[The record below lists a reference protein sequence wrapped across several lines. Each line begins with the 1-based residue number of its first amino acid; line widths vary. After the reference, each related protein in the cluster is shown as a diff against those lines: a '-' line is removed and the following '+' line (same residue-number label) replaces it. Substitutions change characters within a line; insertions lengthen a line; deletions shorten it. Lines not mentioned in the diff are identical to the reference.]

1 MSLNRSLTRPL
12 AALVLALAPLAAQSV
27 VIQPAKAEK
36 ATETRTV
43 PLAAGSTLRV
53 RNVNGHIRVEAW
65 DRAEVQF
72 TGEFKPSSEGEQV
85 KVVLE
90 PSSGGLDIRG
100 EYPKH
105 DGWGSYRGPQCQM
118 TLKVPREVRPTL
130 DTVNGEI
137 TLTGTR
143 GEASLTTV
151 NGAVHA
157 SGLEAALKAKT
168 VNGTVTLDRVSGALE
183 LGTVN
188 GAIKGSGLDGKGGGI
203 KAETVNG
210 AIHLQ
215 LAGLK
220 GRLRASTMN
229 GDISFNAKGAE
240 QVEIKKHRV
249 SAVFPGSDQAIEVST
264 VNGGI
269 TLE

>member
-1 MSLNRSLTRPL
+1 MSIHRSLTRPF
-12 AALVLALAPLAAQSV
+12 AALVLALAPLGAQTV

-36 ATETRTV
+36 TTETRTV
-43 PLAAGSTLRV
+43 PLAAGSTLKV
-53 RNVNGHIRVEAW
+53 RNLNGHIRVEAW
-65 DRAEVQF
+65 DRSEVQF

-90 PSSGGLDIRG
+90 PVPGGLEIRG

-105 DGWGSYRGPQCQM
+105 DGWGSYRGPQCGM

-137 TLTGTR
+137 SLAGIH
-143 GEASLTTV
+143 GGAVLTTV
-151 NGAVHA
+151 NGAVRA
-157 SGLEAALKAKT
+157 SDLNAALKAKT
-168 VNGTVTLDRVSGALE
+168 VNGAVTVDRVAGTLD

-210 AIHLQ
+210 GIHLQ
-215 LAGLK
+215 LAGLR

-269 TLE
+269 TLD